1 METVLKE
8 GLAMIAASDADAAAA
23 FENGTDQ
30 AGELLQKYIEEIERF
45 NPAYGLVGTNDRRAL
60 VIRHIL
66 DSLAP
71 LGIICRLLG
80 GAGRT
85 GSAAASTAKA
95 APRIADIGSG
105 AGLPG
110 IPLAAALPRC
120 SFTLIERMGKRAG
133 FLRGAVSA
141 LKLSNVSVEEAEME
155 KSPRGRFDL
164 VVTRAFHPLERK
176 LLKKTLRLCREGGA
190 LAAYKGRK
198 EKIEREI
205 EGLAQMNIQM
215 DTVCCPVPFLDE
227 ERHLLIIRMLL

>member
-1 METVLKE
+1 METILRE

-23 FENGTDQ
+23 FEGGTDQ

-45 NPAYGLVGTNDRRAL
+45 NPVYGLVGTNDRRAL

-71 LGIICRLLG
+71 LGIICRLLNR
-80 GAGRT
+80 AGRT
-85 GSAAASTAKA
+85 GAASTAKA

-133 FLRGAVSA
+133 FLRSAVSA

-176 LLKKTLRLCREGGA
+176 LLKKTLRLCREGGM
-190 LAAYKGRK
+190 LAAYKGRR

-215 DTVCCPVPFLDE
+215 DTVPCPVPFLDE
-227 ERHLLIIRMLL
+227 ERHLLVIRTLL

>member
-1 METVLKE
+1 MDAVLKE

-45 NPAYGLVGTNDRRAL
+45 NPAYGLVGTNDRREL

-71 LGIICRLLG
+71 LGIIRRLLK

-85 GSAAASTAKA
+85 ETAAFTAEGVL
-95 APRIADIGSG
+95 RIADIGSG

-110 IPLAAALPRC
+110 IPLAAALSRC
-120 SFTLIERMGKRAG
+120 SFTLIERMKKRAD
-133 FLRGAVSA
+133 FLRGVIPV

-205 EGLAQMNIQM
+205 EGLAQMNIQI
-215 DTVCCPVPFLDE
+215 DTVRYPVPFLDG
-227 ERHLLIIRMLL
+227 ERHLLIIRTPL